1 MSYSSGISMR
11 KSLIIGSIAIF
22 AALHSALYLLPGPW
36 RSWSV
41 YLEPIEGIVLGPIAG
56 FFTAL
61 IGSST
66 ARMIKPDEF
75 WMFGVIAEPLG
86 VLVSG
91 FLAKGRWKPVMAIY
105 GVMIAAFFMH
115 PYGRMLPFWTV
126 LDIIFAFIII
136 YPATKVTKYVYQSD
150 FTHLSKTLVPIS
162 FVGTVADSL
171 TRVFLLVPAGLHTLF
186 FPSFDVLNW
195 VFVTG
200 AVGSYIEDLIVVMV
214 SVVVG
219 VPLLV
224 ALRKV
229 PAFNY
234 PLT

>member
-1 MSYSSGISMR
+1 MR
-11 KSLIIGSIAIF
+11 KSLKVGTIAIF
-22 AALHSALYLLPGPW
+22 AALHSVLYLLPGPW
-36 RSWSV
+36 RSWAI

-56 FFTAL
+56 FFAAL

-91 FLAKGRWKPVMAIY
+91 FLVKGRWKPVVVIY
-105 GVMIAAFFMH
+105 GAMLATYFMH
-115 PYGRMLPFWTV
+115 PYGRMLPLWTV
-126 LDIIFAFIII
+126 LDILFAFILV
-136 YPATKVTKYVYQSD
+136 YPVAKLGKYVFEEDVKRS
-150 FTHLSKTLVPIS
+150 SRALVLVS
-162 FVGTVADSL
+162 FVSTVTDSL
-171 TRVFLLVPAGLHTLF
+171 TRVFLLVPAGLHMF
-186 FPSFDVLNW
+186 FGWSFDILSW
-195 VFVTG
+195 VFITG
-200 AVGSYIEDLIVVMV
+200 AMGSYVEDLIVVII

-229 PAFNY
+229 PAFDY

>member
-1 MSYSSGISMR
+1 MR
-11 KSLIIGSIAIF
+11 KSLVIGAIAIF
-22 AALHSALYLLPGPW
+22 AALHSALYLLPSPW

-56 FFTAL
+56 FFAAF

-86 VLVSG
+86 VLVCG

-105 GVMIAAFFMH
+105 GIMIAAFFIH
-115 PYGRMLPFWTV
+115 PYGRMLPFWTM
-126 LDIIFAFIII
+126 LDIVFAFIII
-136 YPATKVTKYVYQSD
+136 YPATKITKYVYQSD
-150 FTHLSKTLVPIS
+150 FTHLSKALVPVS
-162 FVGTVADSL
+162 FVSTVADSL

-186 FPSFDVLNW
+186 FSSFDALNGA
-195 VFVTG
+195 FVTG

-214 SVVVG
+214 SVVVC

-229 PAFNY
+229 PVFDY